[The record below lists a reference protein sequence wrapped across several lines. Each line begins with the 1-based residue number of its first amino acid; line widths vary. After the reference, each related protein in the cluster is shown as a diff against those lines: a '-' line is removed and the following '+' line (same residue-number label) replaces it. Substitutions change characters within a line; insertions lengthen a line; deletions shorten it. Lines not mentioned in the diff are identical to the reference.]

1 MSNTTLNY
9 NKNALDVFRLIATLQ
24 VFFGHL
30 ITQFHLDTA
39 PVYNAV
45 YFVRGVP
52 ILFVLC
58 GFLAAM
64 SLDKYPLKQWLVG
77 RFVRI
82 VPAFWVCIA
91 VNTVIIL
98 LVYAVKPTFM
108 ELAVYGGTQFLGLNF
123 YTGEWLKGYGAGAP
137 NGVLWTIAAQL
148 QFFILAP
155 LFHKLFKKVS
165 LKWGLGLIGGLTAFS
180 IALYR
185 IGGRFLP
192 DILNK
197 LVNVTVLPYLYFL
210 VGGMLVWA
218 YRDKIIPF
226 LVKTKWGFAASY
238 VLWKI
243 AEIRGMVSLLDA
255 EKYNTV
261 TTLLLCCV
269 VFGFAYSYSWRMPKD
284 YTYGFYLYHM
294 VFMNLCLEVVTTSLT
309 PVWLGILIVLA
320 MMVLTV
326 LASVLSQRFVEIPV
340 AGWLKKGER
349 KHG

>member
-24 VFFGHL
+24 VFFGHV
-30 ITQFHLDTA
+30 ITQFQLDTA

-64 SLDKYPLKQWLVG
+64 SLDKYPVKQWLIG
-77 RFVRI
+77 RAVRI
-82 VPAFWVCIA
+82 LPAFWVCIA

-98 LVYAVKPTFM
+98 LVYTVPSFTN
-108 ELAVYGGTQFLGLNF
+108 LAIYGGTQFFGLNF

-165 LKWGLGLIGGLTAFS
+165 LKWGLGVIGGLTAFS
-180 IALYR
+180 VALYR
-185 IGGRFLP
+185 LGGRFLP

-197 LVNVTVLPYLYFL
+197 LVNVTVFPYLYFL

-218 YRDKIIPF
+218 YRDQIIPF
-226 LVKTKWGFAASY
+226 LTKGKWWFAAAY
-238 VLWKI
+238 VGWKLV
-243 AEIRGMVSLLDA
+243 EIGGYVSFLDA

-261 TTLLLCCV
+261 TTLLLGCV
-269 VFGFAYSYSWRMPKD
+269 VFGFAYSFTWRMPKD

-294 VFMNLCLEVVTTSLT
+294 VFMNLCLEVVTTTLT
-309 PVWLGILIVLA
+309 PAWLGVLIVLA

-326 LASVLSQRFVEIPV
+326 VASALSQRFVEIPV
-340 AGWLKKGER
+340 AGWFKKGER

>member
-98 LVYAVKPTFM
+98 LAYAVKPTFM

-294 VFMNLCLEVVTTSLT
+294 VFINIAVHCGHKR
-309 PVWLGILIVLA
+309 LGINWQSALVKVA
-320 MMVLTV
+320 VTV
-326 LASVLSQRFVEIPV
+326 LPILVAWLSQNFIEDP
-340 AGWLKKGER
+340 AAKLYKKKEGV
-349 KHG
+349 

>member
-9 NKNALDVFRLIATLQ
+9 NKNALDAFRLIATLQ

-30 ITQFHLDTA
+30 ITHFHLDTP

-52 ILFVLC
+52 ILFALC

-64 SLDKYPLKQWLVG
+64 SLDKYPLKSWLIG
-77 RFVRI
+77 RGVRI
-82 VPAFWVCIA
+82 LPAFWVCIA

-98 LVYAVKPTFM
+98 LVYPVRPTFM
-108 ELAVYGGTQFLGLNF
+108 EMAVYGVTQFVGLNF
-123 YTGEWLKGYGAGAP
+123 YTGDWLREYGTGVP

-148 QFFILAP
+148 QFFLIAP
-155 LFHKLFKKVS
+155 LFHKLFKKCS
-165 LKWGLGLIGGLTAFS
+165 LKWGLGVIGGLTVMS

-185 IGGRFLP
+185 MGGLLP
-192 DILNK
+192 DMVNK

-218 YRDKIIPF
+218 YRDAIIPF
-226 LVKTKWGFAASY
+226 LTKRKWWFAAAY
-238 VLWKI
+238 VVWKVV
-243 AEIRGMVSLLDA
+243 EIVGFVSILDA

-261 TTLLLCCV
+261 TTLLLACV
-269 VFGFAYSYSWRMPKD
+269 VFGFSFSYSWRMPRD

-294 VFMNLCLEVVTTSLT
+294 VFINLCIELVTTTLT
-309 PVWLGILIVLA
+309 PAWLGVLIVLA
-320 MMVLTV
+320 IMVLTV
-326 LASVLSQRFVEIPV
+326 VASALSQRFVELPV
-340 AGWLKKGER
+340 AGWFKKGER
-349 KHG
+349 KNG